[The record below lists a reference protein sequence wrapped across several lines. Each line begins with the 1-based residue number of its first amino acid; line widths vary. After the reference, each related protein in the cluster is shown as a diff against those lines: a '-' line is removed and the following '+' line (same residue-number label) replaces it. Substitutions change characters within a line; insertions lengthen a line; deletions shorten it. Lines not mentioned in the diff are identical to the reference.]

1 MVIDDFKGAFEALEP
16 KSPGQEALKK
26 ALQSDKD
33 LVGVFGPTG
42 TGKSLFS
49 IVYSFSM
56 VAEGR
61 YKRVVLTR
69 PVIDVVSG
77 KEVTVLSDPEM
88 YRRLAAEYLIDI
100 LQGLFPEEAVAEVLK
115 SEKLLLSDPHFLR
128 GRTFDNSIIIVD
140 DSQSVPPETIVEIIT
155 RLGRDSKLVIIGDP
169 VFQRTHEPGRDG
181 ASMARE
187 ILGNEPT
194 AEIVDLGI
202 KDIVRPGAKRGVR
215 LLMELIMRKR
225 ELNDIEKRVLDSAR
239 IFAPDAD
246 IITVVDLTEPA
257 RHWDIESEHVPD
269 ALVIVKEGHLGRFIG
284 RNGERIE
291 KIEEDTELKIRAI
304 ELTLDLKEIIRAIHP
319 VSWIHRH
326 VVDFDFAGPQL
337 RIRVPSR
344 YMGPMIGQGGA
355 HVKFLDEVMRRLL
368 GVGVYVEEVADVE
381 NQANQATEARR
392 RERSR
397 GRRGRRKK

>member
-1 MVIDDFKGAFEALEP
+1 MVTEAFKGAFDSLEP
-16 KSPGQEALKK
+16 RSPGQEELKDAL
-26 ALQSDKD
+26 LGEED

-49 IVYSFSM
+49 VLYSFSK
-56 VAEGR
+56 VAEGEYR
-61 YKRVVLTR
+61 RVVLTR

-77 KEVTVLSDPEM
+77 KEVTVLSDPET

-100 LQGLFPEEAVAEVLK
+100 LQGIFPEETVAEALK
-115 SEKLLLSDPHFLR
+115 SEKLILADPHFLR

-140 DSQSVPPETIVEIIT
+140 DAQSVPPETIVEIIT
-155 RLGRDSKLVIIGDP
+155 RLGRDSRLIIIGDP
-169 VFQRTHEPGRDG
+169 VFQRTYEPGRDG

-194 AEIVDLGI
+194 ARIVDLGL

-225 ELNDIEKRVLDSAR
+225 ELNDVEKRVLDSAKV
-239 IFAPDAD
+239 FAPDAD

-257 RHWDIESEHVPD
+257 RRWNIQSEHVPD

-284 RNGERIE
+284 KGGERIE
-291 KIEEDTELKIRAI
+291 KIEEDTGLKLRAI

-319 VSWIHRH
+319 VSWIHKH

-337 RIRVPSR
+337 RIKVPR
-344 YMGPMIGQGGA
+344 EYMGAMIGQRGA
-355 HVKFLDEVMRRLL
+355 HAKFLDEVMRSLL
-368 GVGVYVEEVADVE
+368 GVGVYVEEAPEEEVKGG
-381 NQANQATEARR
+381 RR
-392 RERSR
+392 R
-397 GRRGRRKK
+397 RRR